1 MIKVLDEFFTSMG
14 WPITLRSDG
23 GPYFSAKIF
32 EDYCNRQGVRHSKS
46 APGHHESNG
55 GAECG
60 IREIKLLMKTTQA
73 TGLPWKKLILQ
84 LNNMNRACD
93 TGSPNQL
100 FFCRVVRTP
109 GIPTLGREEI
119 DYDKLA

>member
-1 MIKVLDEFFTSMG
+1 MKPLDAVSVDLGYIGISKPFLVLVDEYSGYKQAWSLKDSKSQTVIRVLDEFFISMG

-23 GPYFSAKIF
+23 GPCFAAKIF

-60 IREIKLLMKTTQA
+60 IWEIKLLMKTT
-73 TGLPWKKLILQ
+73 I
-84 LNNMNRACD
+84 
-93 TGSPNQL
+93 
-100 FFCRVVRTP
+100 
-109 GIPTLGREEI
+109 
-119 DYDKLA
+119 